1 MSHGIERRE
10 LADLFG
16 IGGKKPAQS
25 VKHIEEGGAYSAHA
39 YPAGLAAVLSD
50 DPDERN
56 ELVRRWEERR
66 ARFLQR
72 HRPET
77 WVELRLRREAFGLS
91 IRDMEPILGYSPL
104 EYQRIERGVVRLSES
119 AQARVLAA
127 LEKAGHQRVED
138 LLSRRKIEQI
148 RRAGWRAP
156 VSVVDMVGLLVER
169 EGGLVPLTRMLKKA
183 GVFGIWPGRLKA
195 MAAGREVPPWPVLE
209 CIGRACG
216 VADFAAIRGDWQAK
230 YRRRLEEAG
239 LAPLAVEVRL
249 LIGEAA
255 TSARALSPRLR
266 VSYPVLTRDLQR
278 IDCGKPVR
286 WQAIERILHAAEAD
300 PDGPAW
306 ERIEAWWLSTARR
319 R

>member
-1 MSHGIERRE
+1 MC
-10 LADLFG
+10 
-16 IGGKKPAQS
+16 
-25 VKHIEEGGAYSAHA
+25 
-39 YPAGLAAVLSD
+39 
-50 DPDERN
+50 
-56 ELVRRWEERR
+56 RWEKRR

-77 WVELRLRREAFGLS
+77 WVELRLRREAFGFA
-91 IRDMEPILGYSPL
+91 IRDMEAILGYSPL
-104 EYQRIERGVVRLSES
+104 EYQRIERGVIRLSEP

-127 LEKAGHQRVED
+127 LEKAGQQRVED
-138 LLSRRKIEQI
+138 LLTRRRAEQT
-148 RRAGWRAP
+148 RLAGWRAP
-156 VSVVDMVGLLVER
+156 KSVVDMVGLLVER
-169 EGGLVPLTRMLKKA
+169 EGGLVPLTRMLKEA

-195 MAAGREVPPWPVLE
+195 VAVGREVPPWPVLE
-209 CIGRACG
+209 RVGQACG
-216 VADFAAIRGDWQAK
+216 VADFVAIRADWQAQ

-239 LAPLAVEVRL
+239 LAPLGVEVRL

-255 TSARALSPRLR
+255 SSARALSPRLR

-286 WQAIERILHAAEAD
+286 WQAIERILHAAKAA
-300 PDGPAW
+300 PDSPAW